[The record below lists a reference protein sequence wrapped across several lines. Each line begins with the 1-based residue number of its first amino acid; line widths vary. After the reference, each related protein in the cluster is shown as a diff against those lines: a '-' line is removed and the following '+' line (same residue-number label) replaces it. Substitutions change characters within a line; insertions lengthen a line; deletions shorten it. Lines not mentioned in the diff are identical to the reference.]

1 MAKRAVPC
9 CLKDIFS
16 QGHWEGL
23 RLRILLSS
31 SICFFC
37 SGISFCGSI
46 TCLSLSPFARQW
58 RVVLTTRLNGG
69 GLDPTSD
76 LKCMLCDYDDF
87 AITNYSMFRYQT
99 IINFVCNFQLKIEFY
114 CFSNYFNVF
123 NRR

>member
-1 MAKRAVPC
+1 MSAGELRFLC
-9 CLKDIFS
+9 WCL
-16 QGHWEGL
+16 
-23 RLRILLSS
+23 LLSLPVNLHFPNFAS
-31 SICFFC
+31 RFLVQNLPLLLPVHSRN
-37 SGISFCGSI
+37 GKLYPLGDVCG
-46 TCLSLSPFARQW
+46 
-58 RVVLTTRLNGG
+58 VVHITTRLNGG